1 MTSKHESM
9 SDKILPL
16 HLGVQSEWIQLFIP
30 AYRARIST
38 PAGVSQ
44 TGPSFLQGS
53 VAGLSK
59 DLAKSD
65 VVEHKLQTL
74 SNQEMAATKD
84 IPHNVGCG
92 CKVGYVISSL
102 SQWNCRKNNADVNSK
117 RISQLHFD
125 NSRLSRT
132 WESRWWRFDTRKKP
146 PQPCYFA
153 A

>member
-1 MTSKHESM
+1 MLKTKLRGFRTTWQANTNRWAIKSYRC
-9 SDKILPL
+9 I
-16 HLGVQSEWIQLFIP
+16 SEFNPSEQLFIP
-30 AYRARIST
+30 TYRARIST

-59 DLAKSD
+59 DLAKND

-74 SNQEMAATKD
+74 FNQEMAATKD

-102 SQWNCRKNNADVNSK
+102 SQ
-117 RISQLHFD
+117 
-125 NSRLSRT
+125 
-132 WESRWWRFDTRKKP
+132 
-146 PQPCYFA
+146 
-153 A
+153 